1 MGTLRDQLENQ
12 KLKPKTEILL
22 ERSLSPQEFKELKEL
37 FNDPLINLLALHR
50 VLIQRNIKISYSS
63 FYIYSQKCKQRDS

>member
-12 KLKPKTEILL
+12 KVKPKTEILL

-50 VLIQRNIKISYSS
+50 VLTQRNVKISYSS
-63 FYIYSQKCKQRDS
+63 LYIYSQKCKHRDS

>member
-12 KLKPKTEILL
+12 KVKPKTEILL

-50 VLIQRNIKISYSS
+50 VLLQRNIKISYSS
-63 FYIYSQKCKQRDS
+63 LYIYSQKCKQNDA